1 MPRTK
6 LGPYE
11 VEYLQVLDE
20 AGKLDKDL
28 EPKLSKTDLL
38 KLYRYMKLSR
48 RADERMLKLQRQGR
62 LGTLPVCVGQEASF
76 CGSVLAIRDTDW
88 FVGAYRE
95 LGGRLMRGEP
105 IVNTLLYYNGYE
117 EGSYNPNND
126 RTLPIQVV
134 LGSQTLHAVGLAY
147 ASRLRG
153 EKDTVALTILGDGAS
168 SEGDFHEAMN
178 FAAVWNTPTVFLV
191 QNNHWAISTPRDI
204 QTKSET
210 FAQKAIAYG
219 VPGIQVDGNDAL
231 AVYAATAEAVE
242 RARKGGGPTLV
253 EAVTYRMLMHTTAD
267 DPSKYR
273 SKEAVEEWQVRD
285 PLARMF
291 NYLKKK
297 KLWTDKQEDQ
307 LEAEIKA
314 EIDEAVKAYENF
326 TEGKPDAPFDY
337 VYGEPHYYLEEQR
350 EELLEKIRKDAEDA

>member
-1 MPRTK
+1 
-6 LGPYE
+6 
-11 VEYLQVLDE
+11 
-20 AGKLDKDL
+20 
-28 EPKLSKTDLL
+28 
-38 KLYRYMKLSR
+38 
-48 RADERMLKLQRQGR
+48 
-62 LGTLPVCVGQEASF
+62 
-76 CGSVLAIRDTDW
+76 
-88 FVGAYRE
+88 
-95 LGGRLMRGEP
+95 
-105 IVNTLLYYNGYE
+105 
-117 EGSYNPNND
+117 
-126 RTLPIQVV
+126 VV

-285 PLARMF
+285 PLARML

-297 KLWTDKQEDQ
+297 KLWTDKQEDE